1 MFIEKKSLKLTN
13 NLFQLLFS
21 FSNFLGSVFIALL
34 YNPVLLIY
42 KNNKYF
48 QSEFINEMHAFCM
61 KINGNDF
68 CCY

>member
-34 YNPVLLIY
+34 YNPALLIY

-48 QSEFINEMHAFCM
+48 QSEFINEIYAFCM
-61 KINGNDF
+61 KINRNDF
-68 CCY
+68 CYY